1 MILGDMFELGKDS
14 KEEHQKVADY
24 CAELNFKNVLLVGKL
39 FAKTTS
45 THIKF
50 NTFEALKQHIEQ
62 ATIMNS
68 SILIKGSRGM
78 ALERII
84 AFL

>member
-1 MILGDMFELGKDS
+1 
-14 KEEHQKVADY
+14 
-24 CAELNFKNVLLVGKL
+24 LVGEL

-62 ATIMNS
+62 SPIMNS

-78 ALERII
+78 ALERSI